1 MLEFNTLF
9 MYFVIYSILGWIC
22 EMIYCSVLQW
32 KITNRGFMYGPYCP
46 IYGFG
51 GIIVVIFLSPIYNNP
66 VIVFLLG
73 MILTTILEYVTSFFM
88 EKIFN
93 AKWWD
98 YSHLP
103 LNINGRVCLVN
114 SFLFGIM
121 GLFLT
126 YMIHPYIS
134 NVVHKIP
141 VKYFDSIVLVLV
153 VVMVIDFMSTLNIIL
168 NLKQKLIWL
177 KELAESMSDK
187 SKLNN
192 IELIKQLE
200 ELKANTINKSSIF
213 YKRILEAFP
222 YIEFEKFNKQIEEL
236 KIALNKMQIERK
248 NKKTENKD
256 KK

>member
-51 GIIVVIFLSPIYNNP
+51 AVIVVIFLSPIYNNP
-66 VIVFLLG
+66 VLVFLLG
-73 MILTTILEYVTSFFM
+73 MILTTLLEYVTSFFM

-114 SFLFGIM
+114 SILFGIM

-134 NVVHKIP
+134 NLVSKIP
-141 VKYFDSIVLVLV
+141 IEYFNSIVLVLV
-153 VVMVIDFMSTLNIIL
+153 VVMVIDFMSTLNVIL
-168 NLKQKLIWL
+168 NLKRKLIWL

-200 ELKANTINKSSIF
+200 ELKENTINRSSIF

-222 YIEFEKFNKQIEEL
+222 HVEFKKFSKQINEL
-236 KIALNKMQIERK
+236 KLELNKKQIERK
-248 NKKTENKD
+248 NKKL

>member
-1 MLEFNTLF
+1 
-9 MYFVIYSILGWIC
+9 
-22 EMIYCSVLQW
+22 
-32 KITNRGFMYGPYCP
+32 MYGPYCP

-51 GIIVVIFLSPIYNNP
+51 AVIVVIFLSPIYNNP
-66 VIVFLLG
+66 VLVFLLG
-73 MILTTILEYVTSFFM
+73 MILTTLLEYVTSFFM

-114 SFLFGIM
+114 SILFGIM

-134 NVVHKIP
+134 NLVSKIP
-141 VKYFDSIVLVLV
+141 IEYFNSIVLVLV
-153 VVMVIDFMSTLNIIL
+153 VVMVIDFMSTLNVIL
-168 NLKQKLIWL
+168 NLKRKLIWL

-200 ELKANTINKSSIF
+200 ELKENTINRSSIF

-222 YIEFEKFNKQIEEL
+222 HVEFKKFSKQINEL
-236 KIALNKMQIERK
+236 KLELNKKQIERK
-248 NKKTENKD
+248 NKKL